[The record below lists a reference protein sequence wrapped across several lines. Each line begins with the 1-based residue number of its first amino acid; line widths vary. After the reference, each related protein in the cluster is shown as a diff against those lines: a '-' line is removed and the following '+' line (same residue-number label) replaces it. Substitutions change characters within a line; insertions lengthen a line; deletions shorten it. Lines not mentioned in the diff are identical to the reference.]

1 MLNNSD
7 KYILHSTHFH
17 PNHVFPQLLG
27 WHNSMTWTFYVQRSK
42 LNCQLSKAGYFD
54 DLRKTT
60 EELRKM
66 ILPDIRKKRPSTRML
81 QQCWLSTF
89 NFCCPIKVGG
99 RVMNAPPVDFL
110 FRLSSR
116 ASSKTFFSS
125 QLESF
130 RTGRCPLCQ
139 LRSSVN
145 DIHANAMIFQWNR
158 PVLRV
163 NPPA

>member
-1 MLNNSD
+1 MHFAFNPFPSQSCFPT
-7 KYILHSTHFH
+7 ILGRKQQHDM
-17 PNHVFPQLLG
+17 N
-27 WHNSMTWTFYVQRSK
+27 FYVQRSK

-54 DLRKTT
+54 DLCKTT

-66 ILPDIRKKRPSTRML
+66 ILPDIQKKRPSTIML

-116 ASSKTFFSS
+116 ATSSKTFFSS

-158 PVLRV
+158 PMLRV